1 MKLNRGVNKMNC
13 ATENA
18 LNKYQEKLKKQ
29 ELSYDLFLTAID
41 DDLMEIQ
48 DLINKVKKRA
58 LNYDD
63 LDFSEEIENLLKD
76 MI

>member
-1 MKLNRGVNKMNC
+1 MKC
-13 ATENA
+13 ATEYA

-29 ELSYDLFLTAID
+29 ELSYDLFLTSID
-41 DDLMEIQ
+41 DDLVEIQ
-48 DLINKVKKRA
+48 ELIKKVKKRA

-63 LDFSEEIENLLKD
+63 FDFSEEIENLLRE

>member
-1 MKLNRGVNKMNC
+1 MNC

-18 LNKYQEKLKKQ
+18 LNKHQEKLKKQ

-41 DDLMEIQ
+41 DDLAEIQ

-63 LDFSEEIENLLKD
+63 LDFTEEVKKLLGD
-76 MI
+76 LI

>member
-1 MKLNRGVNKMNC
+1 MNC

-41 DDLMEIQ
+41 DDLVEIQ
-48 DLINKVKKRA
+48 ELINKVKKKA
-58 LNYDD
+58 DGFDGYD
-63 LDFSEEIENLLKD
+63 FTEEIENLLKD

>member
-1 MKLNRGVNKMNC
+1 MNC

-41 DDLMEIQ
+41 DDLAEIQ

>member
-1 MKLNRGVNKMNC
+1 MQC
-13 ATENA
+13 AVENA
-18 LNKYQEKLKKQ
+18 LNRYQEKLKKQ
-29 ELSYDLFLTAID
+29 ELSYDLFLTEID
-41 DDLMEIQ
+41 DDLVEIQ

>member
-1 MKLNRGVNKMNC
+1 MKC

-41 DDLMEIQ
+41 DDLVEIQ
-48 DLINKVKKRA
+48 ELIKKVKKKA
-58 LNYDD
+58 DDFDGYDFTEEVKEMLGD
-63 LDFSEEIENLLKD
+63 LI
-76 MI
+76 

>member
-1 MKLNRGVNKMNC
+1 MKC

-41 DDLMEIQ
+41 YDLVEIQ
-48 DLINKVKKRA
+48 ELINKVKKKA
-58 LNYDD
+58 DGFDGYDFTEEVKELLGD
-63 LDFSEEIENLLKD
+63 LI
-76 MI
+76 

>member
-1 MKLNRGVNKMNC
+1 MEC

-41 DDLMEIQ
+41 DDLVEIQ
-48 DLINKVKKRA
+48 ELIKKVKKKA
-58 LNYDD
+58 DGYNGYDFTEEVKELLGD
-63 LDFSEEIENLLKD
+63 LI
-76 MI
+76 

>member
-1 MKLNRGVNKMNC
+1 MNC
-13 ATENA
+13 STENA

-41 DDLMEIQ
+41 DDLVKIQ
-48 DLINKVKKRA
+48 ELINKVKKKA
-58 LNYDD
+58 DGFDGYD
-63 LDFSEEIENLLKD
+63 FTEEIENLLKD